1 MSTLTR
7 NRAKFEEN
15 EKNNW
20 IDKYEEHLQF
30 LRTPSSSPAE
40 YFKKRNAS
48 RPPLINLKKFP
59 NYSSD
64 LSFYNNRVIYF
75 LELALLFMIN
85 SENLQLWHFEDE
97 YLKYLYADFTCIQRA
112 DGLVMRLYERFQNP
126 DIPREPVDDF
136 LDEIGEPIRLIVLH
150 RQDVPPALKFA
161 VHILSLEG
169 SVQDRL
175 MLHSA
180 PSELEAFINKVVGEK
195 IFEEPLSKTLSEPV
209 SETVSETLNQS
220 LSGEDDDYETSGPD
234 KVDEKPVVIIDLLND
249 EDEDDLTKI
258 SRKRTY
264 EEIIDLTFLD

>member
-195 IFEEPLSKTLSEPV
+195 IFEEPLCEPL

-249 EDEDDLTKI
+249 DEDEDEDDLTKI